1 MPTIT
6 WKSRNPLDPTP
17 DELEDLALDIQRL
30 HPDYEVILMTGER
43 PRVGVSLWEVIEC
56 YVPWSDM
63 ASAAAGALT
72 AELVRWLRN
81 RFEKLP
87 GRPKSMVIYGPNGE
101 VLKEIEMQSPEENS
115 RDR

>member
-6 WKSRNPLDPTP
+6 LRPRNPLDPTP
-17 DELEDLALDIQRL
+17 DELEDLARAIQHL
-30 HPDYEVILMTGER
+30 YSDYEVIVTTGER

-63 ASAAAGALT
+63 TSAAAGALI
-72 AELVRWLRN
+72 AELHRWLRN
-81 RFEKLP
+81 RFEKVP
-87 GRPKSMVIYGPNGE
+87 GRPKSMVIYGPDGK
-101 VLKEIEMQSPEENS
+101 VLKEIEMQSPEEGS